1 MQYFCYLATSN
12 KRKNTTMLILNALL
26 IRYRAW
32 SIYRDTKNELV
43 RLDDRMLAD
52 IGFSR
57 SEIERVANAA
67 AGY

>member
-1 MQYFCYLATSN
+1 MI
-12 KRKNTTMLILNALL
+12 KMLILNALL
-26 IRYRAW
+26 LRFRAW
-32 SIYRDTKNELV
+32 NIYRVTRNELV

-57 SEIERVANAA
+57 SEIERVSNAA